1 MGNTFRRKAQFVSDE
16 HKTKTPAAMNYSLVV
31 SRDSVW
37 IALPIAALDYLDILA
52 CDIHNSYITAD
63 RRERLWV
70 IARPKFV
77 SEARQNMLVRKAL
90 YVLKISDAAF
100 RAFLAETLDA
110 MGYRPSYTNTDLWLR
125 PSVKPDVLEY

>member
-1 MGNTFRRKAQFVSDE
+1 MIFDVNMGNTFRRKAQFVSDE

-37 IALPIAALDYLDILA
+37 IALPIAALDYLDMLD

-100 RAFLAETLDA
+100 RSFLA
-110 MGYRPSYTNTDLWLR
+110 
-125 PSVKPDVLEY
+125 